1 MFFLNHHMTMRLV
14 LGVAILLCAHGLAVA
29 DSPPASPSDS
39 SVSCAAPASTAS
51 TDLAEESPS
60 GAKTSIA
67 KPTRGRP
74 SSSAWKKWKRRL
86 PFWPRKGM
94 LILELSVFIALG
106 VVLAQVL
113 EVSGIVRYLAV
124 IAWPLTALG
133 KLKKEVSPAF
143 LMAFQSGAIANSML
157 VSSLSDG
164 SINRRELYT
173 SVLVVSCLS
182 LFAHLPTYVL
192 PIGMVLGMQAT
203 MALFG
208 VRFVAI
214 ILEIILVLTLSRVVI
229 RPWLMRRAGTTPADV
244 TPEQLEAARES
255 RRKAEKRLRQQGS
268 FWRTVWK
275 RSHRTLRRLLL
286 NLIPTYTAMAFLE
299 YGGFFRWLANEVPG
313 LFQFSFLPPESA
325 AIIPAQAMS
334 LYNGAT
340 VAASC
345 VDSGAI
351 TVEQAVLTILIG
363 SMVTAPIRT
372 LKHALPTYLAVLGPR
387 AGLIMAITAQVL
399 RIFFMAVCT
408 VALWIFWN
416 G

>member
-1 MFFLNHHMTMRLV
+1 MFFATRNISIRLMLAGLV
-14 LGVAILLCAHGLAVA
+14 LLCVQGLTAA
-29 DSPPASPSDS
+29 DPPPNSPSDPSVSPADDSPATDSASES
-39 SVSCAAPASTAS
+39 SVRSKPRR
-51 TDLAEESPS
+51 PS
-60 GAKTSIA
+60 
-67 KPTRGRP
+67 

-86 PFWPRKGM
+86 PFWTRKGV
-94 LILELSVFIALG
+94 LILELSIFIAIG

-124 IAWPLTALG
+124 IAWPVTALG
-133 KLKKEVSPAF
+133 KLHKETSPAF

-157 VSSLSDG
+157 VSSRGDG
-164 SINRRELYT
+164 SINGRELYT

-192 PIGMVLGMQAT
+192 PIGMLLGMQAT

-214 ILEIILVLTLSRVVI
+214 VLEIVLVLTMSRFVI
-229 RPWLMRRAGTTPADV
+229 RPWLIRRVGTIDTGV
-244 TPEQLEAARES
+244 TPEELAAAQQS
-255 RRKAEKRLRQQGS
+255 KLKAEQRLARRGS

-275 RSHRTLRRLLL
+275 RSHRTLKRLLL
-286 NLIPTYTAMAFLE
+286 YLIPTYAAMAVLE
-299 YGGFFRWLANEVPG
+299 YTGFFRWLATAIPG

-345 VDSGAI
+345 VDSDAI
-351 TVEQAVLTILIG
+351 TMEQAVLTILIG

-387 AGLIMAITAQVL
+387 AGLIMAISAQVL